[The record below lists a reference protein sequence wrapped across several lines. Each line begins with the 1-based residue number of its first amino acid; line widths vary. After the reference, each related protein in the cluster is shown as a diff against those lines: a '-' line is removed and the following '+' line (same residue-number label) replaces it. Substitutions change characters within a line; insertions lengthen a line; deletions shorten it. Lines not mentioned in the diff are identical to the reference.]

1 MDSGH
6 FPSYSSSARRITD
19 NRIHSDERLNRY
31 TVATQ
36 PIEEVH
42 ADQARRTLAG
52 TRPAPAEE
60 RSSEAT
66 ERSQGLGQRKQ
77 APGNAVWRQP
87 APSVGQDEKI
97 GPADVAPEYPTID
110 PLAVWQKTLSELQL
124 QLASSTYHTWLH
136 GTWVDAYEDG
146 AFYIATDN
154 PYGRDWLQH
163 RLRSMVKRTLKHIVG
178 HMVEVNFIVRPRVT
192 VDSLAVETTPLYQ
205 PQTRTPA
212 AAPPA
217 PVEPVAPL
225 PSPPA
230 RAERA
235 AGRRSPVSDPQLNP
249 DYTFDT
255 LVVGKHN
262 QLAWAAAQ
270 SVIERPGQKFN
281 PLFVY
286 GGVGLGKTHL
296 LHAVG
301 HALHQRGYATYYC
314 SSEQFTNEL
323 ITAIRSQS
331 TEQFRNKYRALDVLL
346 IDDIQ
351 FIGGKESTQEEVFH
365 TFNHLQAGGKQVIL
379 SSDRRPHALLT
390 LEERLRSRFAG
401 GIEVDVSQ
409 PDFET
414 RVAILQT
421 KAIQLQMAVDL
432 EVLKVIAERID
443 SNIRDMAGALNNL
456 YLKAQLLHSRLDVHL
471 ANDALNHLAP
481 QRKPCSTPKLIEL
494 VAAYYHLSVEDLT
507 GLRRTKNIAD
517 ARHIAMY
524 LLREEHGLS
533 LPQIGRL
540 LGNRDHTTVGHGI
553 DKVSLELANDESR
566 RQEIVALR
574 DKIYTPYMG

>member
-1 MDSGH
+1 LGESVAVDLGRKVQGELD
-6 FPSYSSSARRITD
+6 PAIG
-19 NRIHSDERLNRY
+19 SDALLQSNDRF
-31 TVATQ
+31 
-36 PIEEVH
+36 
-42 ADQARRTLAG
+42 
-52 TRPAPAEE
+52 
-60 RSSEAT
+60 S
-66 ERSQGLGQRKQ
+66 
-77 APGNAVWRQP
+77 
-87 APSVGQDEKI
+87 
-97 GPADVAPEYPTID
+97 EYPPID
-110 PLAVWQKTLSELQL
+110 PQAAWQKTLSELQL
-124 QLASSTYHTWLH
+124 QLTSSTFHTWLH

-163 RLRSMVKRTLKHIVG
+163 RLRVMVKRTLKNIVG
-178 HMVEVNFIVRPRVT
+178 HMVEVNFIVRPRPA
-192 VDSLAVETTPLYQ
+192 VDSPAVETTPLYR
-205 PQTRTPA
+205 PPAKTPA
-212 AAPPA
+212 AAEPALLQPP
-217 PVEPVAPL
+217 V
-225 PSPPA
+225 
-230 RAERA
+230 RTERA
-235 AGRRSPVSDPQLNP
+235 AGRRSPVADPQLNP
-249 DYTFDT
+249 NYTFDT

-270 SVIERPGQKFN
+270 SVIDRPGQKFN

-301 HALHQRGYATYYC
+301 HALHQRGFATYYC

-365 TFNHLQAGGKQVIL
+365 TFNHLQTAGKQVVL
-379 SSDRRPHALLT
+379 SSDRRPHALLS

-414 RVAILQT
+414 RVAILQS
-421 KAIQLQMAVDL
+421 KAMQLHMAVDID
-432 EVLKVIAERID
+432 VLKVIAERVD

-456 YLKAQLLHSRLDVHL
+456 HLQAQLRHSPLDVRL
-471 ANDALNHLAP
+471 AVDALEQLAP
-481 QRKPCSTPKLIEL
+481 HRRPCSVAKLIEI
-494 VAAYYHLSVEDLT
+494 VASHYQLSADDLI

-524 LLREEHGLS
+524 LLREEHALS

-553 DKVSLELANDESR
+553 DKIALELANSESR
-566 RQEIVALR
+566 RQEIGTLR
-574 DKIYTPYMG
+574 EKIYTPYIG